1 MGVCPSRTTVIVR
14 EKMLKILVVE
24 DEPGI
29 ADFVRRGL
37 LQNGFEVE
45 VAATGSEGLEAA
57 HLIKP
62 DLVVLDLTLPDVDG
76 IDVCR
81 RLRAES
87 DTGIMILTARQ
98 AIGERVRGLEAGAD
112 DYLPKPFAFE
122 ELLARIRAVLRRRS
136 PGTESVIRVG
146 DLEIDTECREVRRG
160 DRRIDLTTREFELL
174 RLLAENSGRPLR
186 REFIIQSIWG
196 YELDTESD
204 QLKVYINYLRG
215 KLNAGGETDLIHTL
229 RGFGYVLKEST

>member
-1 MGVCPSRTTVIVR
+1 MGVCPSPTTVIVR

-45 VAATGSEGLEAA
+45 VASTGSEGLEAA

-87 DTGIMILTARQ
+87 DVGIMILTARQ

-196 YELDTESD
+196 YELDAESD

>member
-1 MGVCPSRTTVIVR
+1 MGVCPSPTTVIVR

-45 VAATGSEGLEAA
+45 VASTGSEGLEAV

-87 DTGIMILTARQ
+87 DVGIMILTARQ

-136 PGTESVIRVG
+136 PGTESAIRVG

-160 DRRIDLTTREFELL
+160 DRQIDLTTREFELL

>member
-1 MGVCPSRTTVIVR
+1 MGVCPSPTTVIVR

-45 VAATGSEGLEAA
+45 VASTGSEGLEAA

-87 DTGIMILTARQ
+87 DVGIMILTARQ

-136 PGTESVIRVG
+136 RWTESVIRVG
-146 DLEIDTECREVRRG
+146 DLEIDTECREVRRA
-160 DRRIDLTTREFELL
+160 DRQIDLTTREFELL
-174 RLLAENSGRPLR
+174 RLLAENAGRPVR
-186 REFIIQSIWG
+186 REVILERVWG
-196 YELDTESD
+196 DEYEADSNLVKT
-204 QLKVYINYLRG
+204 YINTLRQ
-215 KLNAGGETDLIHTL
+215 KLNAGGEADMIQVV
-229 RGFGYVLKEST
+229 RGFGYVLRESP